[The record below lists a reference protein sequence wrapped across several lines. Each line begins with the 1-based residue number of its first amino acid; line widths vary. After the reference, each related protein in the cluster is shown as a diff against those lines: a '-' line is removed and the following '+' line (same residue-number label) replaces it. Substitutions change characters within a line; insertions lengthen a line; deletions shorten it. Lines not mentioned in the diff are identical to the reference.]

1 MISFRID
8 RVDLL
13 AVHEVLKSLPQ
24 HYSLKVCS
32 SVLSL
37 LYVQLSRP
45 YILTRKTIALTIRT
59 FLGTALS
66 NTMARFVTV
75 FPPRRR
81 VF

>member
-8 RVDLL
+8 QVDLL

-24 HYSLKVCS
+24 HYSLKMCS

-45 YILTRKTIALTIRT
+45 YIPTGKTIALTLRT
-59 FLGTALS
+59 FVGTAIS
-66 NTMARFVTV
+66 NTESRFVTV
-75 FPPRRR
+75 FPARRR